1 MVKTTT
7 EKDMQLNYESAKLI
21 AQCTEGKLSA
31 DDVINLA
38 TYGTTNAQDM
48 NPFQGDMFE
57 DTCMCGVKDCPDAYA
72 HMTSGC

>member
-1 MVKTTT
+1 MN
-7 EKDMQLNYESAKLI
+7 KDTATLI
-21 AQCTEGKLSA
+21 ANQTGGKLTA

-48 NPFQGDMFE
+48 NPEVD
-57 DTCMCGVKDCPDAYA
+57 DLVYPKCMCGEINCPDAYA

>member
-1 MVKTTT
+1 MNI
-7 EKDMQLNYESAKLI
+7 EQAKLI
-21 AQCTEGKLSA
+21 AQQTDGKLSA
-31 DDVINLA
+31 DDVMNLA

>member
-1 MVKTTT
+1 MSL
-7 EKDMQLNYESAKLI
+7 DYESAKLI
-21 AQCTEGKLSA
+21 AQQTGGKLNA

-57 DTCMCGVKDCPDAYA
+57 DACICGVKDCPDAYA
-72 HMTSGC
+72 HTTSGC

>member
-1 MVKTTT
+1 MNI
-7 EKDMQLNYESAKLI
+7 EQAKLI
-21 AQCTEGKLSA
+21 AQQTDGKLSA
-31 DDVINLA
+31 DDVMNLA

-48 NPFQGDMFE
+48 NPFQGYMFE